1 MWVRSMRVGA
11 AAALLVLMGAGNP
24 PQEQGAKTAAPPK
37 FEDGF
42 EAYQRGEFGTAREI
56 WEPLAKAGDLRA
68 QYNLGLIWSEGRGVR
83 QDRKKAVDWWQRAAR
98 GGHVRAM
105 HNLALAHIAGIPDET
120 KSGHAVQDYGAALAW
135 LEKAAERDFPNS
147 LYSLGKM
154 YQYGLGV
161 KQDDARAASL
171 FMKSAEQGFVRAQ
184 YNLAKAYRDGAGVKR
199 STDESLRWFL
209 AAAEGGY
216 AKAQYKMA
224 TRLAKGQGTE
234 ADIVEALKWCLLAA
248 RHGNQDAREWLDD
261 LVLRASLLELQE
273 ATRRASEIEVTEGA
287 TNRR

>member
-1 MWVRSMRVGA
+1 MWVRNLRVGA

-24 PQEQGAKTAAPPK
+24 PQEQAAETVAPPK
-37 FEDGF
+37 FEDGY

-56 WEPLAKAGDLRA
+56 WEPLAKSGDLRA

-83 QDRKKAVDWWQRAAR
+83 PDKTKAVDWWKRAAE

-105 HNLALAHIAGIPDET
+105 HNLALAHIAGIPDKKT
-120 KSGHAVQDYGAALAW
+120 GHTVQDYDAALTW
-135 LEKAAERDFPNS
+135 LGKAAEKDFPNS

-199 STDESLRWFL
+199 NTDESLRWFL

-224 TRLAKGQGTE
+224 MRLVEGQGTE
-234 ADIVEALKWCLLAA
+234 ADIIEALKWCLLAA
-248 RHGNQDAREWLDD
+248 RHGNKEARDWLDD
-261 LVLRASLLELQE
+261 LVLQASLPELQE
-273 ATRRASEIEVTEGA
+273 ATRRASELEVQEGSA
-287 TNRR
+287 NRR